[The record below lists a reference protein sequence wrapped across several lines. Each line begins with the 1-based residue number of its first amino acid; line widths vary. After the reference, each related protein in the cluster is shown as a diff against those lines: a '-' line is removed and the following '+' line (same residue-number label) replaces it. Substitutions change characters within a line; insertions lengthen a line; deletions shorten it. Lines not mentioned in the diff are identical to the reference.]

1 MTTPS
6 RTRRWTTV
14 AAVFALVL
22 AACAPAVQPDEVGE
36 VEFVLT
42 DNSISPGVVKVKAGQ
57 KVRFIVRNE
66 GRHLHEFMI
75 GREPHPGVD
84 YLQGDDVYEAF
95 EVDFFEGLEVSVSG
109 GMPMN
114 FEGMEEMEMGADAGH
129 DEGDGGMEMG
139 GEAGMEM
146 GADAGHGEG
155 DGGMEMGDGEEAPH
169 GAMVMLQPG
178 TPGTNEPGETTVIEF
193 TVPEDRVGVWEIG
206 CFQEA
211 GQHYEDGMR
220 ATLIVEA

>member
-1 MTTPS
+1 MRAPS
-6 RTRRWTTV
+6 RSRRWTIV
-14 AAVFALVL
+14 AAAFTLVL
-22 AACAPAVQPDEVGE
+22 AACGGAVEPNEVGE

-42 DNSISPGVVKVKAGQ
+42 DNTISPSVVKVKAGQ

-75 GREPHPGVD
+75 GREPHPGTD
-84 YLQGDDVYEAF
+84 YLQGEAVYEAF
-95 EVDFFEGLEVSVSG
+95 GVDFFEGLEVSVSG

-114 FEGMEEMEMGADAGH
+114 FAGMEEMDMDGMDMGGDAGH
-129 DEGDGGMEMG
+129 DEGGDGMDMG
-139 GEAGMEM
+139 GEEV
-146 GADAGHGEG
+146 H
-155 DGGMEMGDGEEAPH
+155 H

-178 TPGTNEPGETTVIEF
+178 SPATNEPGETTVIEF
-193 TVPEDRVGVWEIG
+193 TVPEDRVGVWQIG

-211 GQHYEDGMR
+211 GQHFEDGMR